1 MTSSATIDLDMTI
14 VRNSGLLDSEIDG
27 ETVMMSVEQGNY
39 YGLNQVGTEIWK
51 LIESPVIVRDICST
65 LVKEYK
71 VEQSACEKEVL
82 SFLND
87 LSSEKIV
94 VLS

>member
-1 MTSSATIDLDMTI
+1 MTPPATIDLDMTI

-51 LIESPVIVRDICST
+51 LIESPMVVRDICEA
-65 LVKEYK
+65 LVQDYK
-71 VEQSACEKEVL
+71 VEQATCEKEVL

>member
-1 MTSSATIDLDMTI
+1 MTI
-14 VRNSGLLDSEIDG
+14 VRNGGLLDSEIDG

-51 LIESPVIVRDICST
+51 LIESPIKVEDICKA

-71 VEQSACEKEVL
+71 VEQDTCEKEVL

-87 LSSEKIV
+87 LTSEKIV

>member
-1 MTSSATIDLDMTI
+1 MTPPTTLDLDTKI

-51 LIESPVIVRDICST
+51 LIETPTVVRDVCKA
-65 LVKEYK
+65 LVTEYK
-71 VEQSACEKEVL
+71 VDKDICEKEVL

-87 LSSEKIV
+87 LTSEKIV